1 MFILFKIVNN
11 FQRDVRL
18 SVKFQ
23 RKQVSPNYSLDYNL
37 HERKTIDRSLKQKF
51 LIMRLYLH
59 IRTRIIRLIIVT
71 IY

>member
-23 RKQVSPNYSLDYNL
+23 RKQVSPNYSRDYNL